1 MMDEGTVTSS
11 NGKKADC
18 RNAIIILTSNLG
30 AADNE
35 RNTIGFTTALE
46 KNGEDDRAVK
56 DFFRPEFRNRLD
68 GVVKFSRL
76 DQLSMRKIVNKFIT
90 ELNDL
95 LNEKQLRVRLTEKA
109 VDELITNGFD
119 DKMGARPLQR
129 KINDSIKVPLSK
141 KILFENVL
149 PETTIIVDF
158 TDSKFVFQTAENSN
172 FQHRID
178 ENGYIVLEKPISE
191 Y

>member
-1 MMDEGTVTSS
+1 MMDEGNVTSS

-35 RNTIGFTTALE
+35 KNTIGFTTALE

-56 DFFRPEFRNRLD
+56 DFFKPEFRNRLD
-68 GVVKFSRL
+68 GVVKFNRL
-76 DQLSMRKIVNKFIT
+76 DKLSMRKIVNKFIT

-109 VDELITNGFD
+109 VDELIANGFD

-141 KILFENVL
+141 KILFENIL

-178 ENGYIVLEKPISE
+178 ENGYIILEKPIPE